1 MQMPVIV
8 GVILAIMA
16 LVTFS
21 GWFYEY
27 ATGVRELVL
36 DDRFFNYRIA
46 ATTVVSMLFM
56 VAVFFAIATIN
67 ECPNQVRGGIF
78 AGLKCESYL
87 KIKASANELF
97 QPKNEAVD
105 QTLN

>member
-27 ATGVRELVL
+27 ATGMRELVL
-36 DDRFFNYRIA
+36 DDRFFNYRIV
-46 ATTVVSMLFM
+46 ATSLVSMLLM
-56 VAVFFAIATIN
+56 VAVFFVIATIN
-67 ECPNQVRGGIF
+67 ECPNQTKEGIF
-78 AGLKCESYL
+78 AGLKCDSYL
-87 KIKASANELF
+87 KMKASADELF
-97 QPKNEAVD
+97 QPKNETID
-105 QTLN
+105 QAL

>member
-27 ATGVRELVL
+27 ATGMRELVL
-36 DDRFFNYRIA
+36 DDRFFNYRIV
-46 ATTVVSMLFM
+46 ATTLVSMLFM
-56 VAVFFAIATIN
+56 VAVFFVIATFN
-67 ECPNQVRGGIF
+67 ECPNQTREGVF
-78 AGLKCESYL
+78 AGLNCEGYL
-87 KIKASANELF
+87 KIKASADDLF

-105 QTLN
+105 QAL

>member
-1 MQMPVIV
+1 MPVII
-8 GVILAIMA
+8 GVILSLMA

-27 ATGVRELVL
+27 ATGMRELVL
-36 DDRFFNYRIA
+36 DDRFFNYRIV
-46 ATTVVSMLFM
+46 ATTLVSMLFM
-56 VAVFFAIATIN
+56 VAVFFVIATIN
-67 ECPNQVRGGIF
+67 ECPNQTREGIF

-87 KIKASANELF
+87 KIKTSANELF

-105 QTLN
+105 QAL